1 MIAMQVDPH
10 SGAGA
15 PGSAC
20 QERGLAEYT
29 PRNNRDVY
37 KKAVTGTLCINE
49 DLHSVPET
57 PVWDTSPLFMRRVEP
72 SPDKF
77 VPGSLKYPQ
86 RQSHKWNIRA

>member
-1 MIAMQVDPH
+1 MIAMRVDPH

-57 PVWDTSPLFMRRVEP
+57 PVWDTSPLFFALDVRLNCGVEAYAI
-72 SPDKF
+72 SIE
-77 VPGSLKYPQ
+77 L
-86 RQSHKWNIRA
+86 